1 MVNVIVKLKM
11 LYIIIYFSVSICIW
25 FMRIKFIHSFMD
37 NSLVTATDKA
47 SMYSIEIH
55 DIKHSIQNLASHKP
69 QSYHHAFF
77 SMYNHLY
84 NTCI

>member
-11 LYIIIYFSVSICIW
+11 LYIIIYFSVTICIW

-47 SMYSIEIH
+47 
-55 DIKHSIQNLASHKP
+55 
-69 QSYHHAFF
+69 
-77 SMYNHLY
+77 
-84 NTCI
+84 